1 MAEPEDIEESK
12 TELENDLEL
21 EPIENP
27 IDDPMEAQALE
38 DIIVDQTGDDRLELR
53 ASKTVPLV
61 DKVDEPP
68 HVAEEAADFGRLG
81 WKVALAS
88 AIREGDSS
96 LTDAQVAEL
105 VDKEASSIRSV
116 GGPSGGLINARLLV
130 NAPSTYMYQVAEAAE
145 MALMESEETV
155 FDGIKGFFSAP
166 PPEVLTTAE
175 QLVQERVIDE
185 EGRYLMTPFSKGQ
198 RSVDLPGESLD
209 FTVTPEGV
217 DVASSV
223 VGGVLGYKGVKKGAK
238 VGAAIG
244 GKLGTPGK
252 VIGAGIGGTI
262 GGLGG
267 FVMAKMGTNV
277 LVTERLDYQGGPEK
291 DFLDA
296 RQGTE
301 ALFDFAK
308 ALNSSAG
315 VLHDLSD
322 WFEIASAEARSAF
335 IARSIAAADAFGVS
349 EKAGKSK
356 AVTDFIEHTKM
367 VSKGEVVPVL
377 SGPFAL
383 ASILSHPYVGDAI
396 REQMERRGFTEAETF
411 AVEVF
416 TPIPE
421 EGEKTIHQYMAD
433 VVLAVHEELEASE
446 EFRQAKSLFRQ
457 QEIEDLNRQLSKERR
472 TREPE
477 YSDWPIIQYFED
489 IDLGVHSP
497 SDKEIKLFVK
507 DKIGSLS
514 YNDLPPDLKGKQP
527 DVDKFTEFVKLD
539 LSMGGLERHGNP
551 KLDSVIEAIQKD
563 DNKEAVQKLLNTL
576 PIGLIDQL
584 RSSNNVGIYRK
595 PSAGAVA
602 KWARSTIKYLE
613 KEVGRKITRP
623 VQRNLHPQLLSKG
636 SSMHYSPSVFGE
648 MLQWAVLMP
657 TTVAEQDIAIDFK
670 DYPESLLPIV
680 QKLGLPAVLGT
691 PAGVDFALGLGIRN
705 PLSTAEERIRA
716 RRKTTTGGFQVGYEE
731 IMLAQGYARGSWEF
745 NLAQNIGLI
754 MDMVPQEKWAGRA
767 VANVGRLGMNVK
779 PAAKVFMATKE
790 FKATH
795 PGIRAG
801 LTKRRLLQNT
811 VFDKAEDPTVQAHKL
826 WKKGAQTELNEG
838 LNPLDRLDAAQR
850 EQLADILVAT
860 GRNPEQVF
868 AAFEQAAR
876 VTKKARRASQ
886 KIIRSVGT
894 NDIIVLKNSAEYQ
907 SILSDLNGLVQAGH
921 MQAAEAARIMAH
933 VEAQAIRVADAIDT
947 PYGSAKDVLGGLRVT
962 MGRPAGTGAGVVVRL
977 VEDGDPSAP
986 RRQGVPLGY
995 FEYDQRT
1002 HKAVIN
1008 LFQGGDLNT
1017 LWQNDGHF
1025 MATLMGREFTDKLIR
1040 YFDNELAPD
1049 GTRRLTDTGN
1059 VQFAEAWM
1067 HYRRVRD
1074 NPNGFVR
1081 RLMGEL
1087 WISLHN
1093 LWSRLRKKPG
1103 LLPREVRQYWDLEF
1117 GELPKDRRLVQA
1129 ISGAALNKRPK
1140 HTKLAATQ
1148 EERILRSP
1156 DADKAR
1162 KRVATDLGYDAETMH
1177 ALLGDRKQTRVTVVR
1192 DATTGQSKRVVE
1204 RNYVPREYDAIDA
1217 GLEVFAL
1224 LKTADFRKSLS
1235 KSKLV
1240 PIGSGRYHVPAS
1252 ILKTVMDKVAGRFM
1266 DALGVDPAAIAK
1278 RIYQPDRS
1286 GVNALASRNTLPS
1299 GVTVGDVIAFRERF
1313 KARYIESNEQINQ
1326 RVRETDFI
1334 VLDERPRAGLKTLIQ
1349 EISDQPEADLI
1360 PFSLLDPDANLKL
1373 ISVEEYTTIRNVL
1386 TDITATPL
1394 NRRNRN
1400 MADPGYLMSMS
1411 RFFANRKLTE
1421 AIGEIFKVISDL
1433 TRKKKEIPVG
1443 AADPHFVNI
1452 LEGYSRMV
1460 MNSPKAIIRLAN
1472 DPDLKAIDTVFG
1484 FFEHNLSLHTPRVSL
1499 SNVRRLFSIVGLLD
1513 GSIRRMEAKAAA
1525 RVAGEVEAGKPITAT
1540 YDPFDIDAPAGGGV
1554 TLRQIGRNLS
1564 MIQDLLGDQYGMTA
1578 LERESL
1584 TRLRMFNDRLN
1595 AGDARKLTQAERSAV
1610 ADSIQVIYEGLKEKQ
1625 QYVETFST
1633 RVFEIV
1639 LAIKEASQFD
1649 LTIPAKI
1656 DIYNKFYTG
1665 DIAGILDIDTAKK
1678 IRPLPGAQTKPRTVF
1693 ADKRFPAIS
1702 KGINA
1707 ALQVAD
1713 KLMGTRYSTKTPDL
1727 NQNLI
1732 SLMVML
1738 KLDDIQFGLARELAE
1753 EGYDLSRRSITN
1765 NLDLKGEINISR
1777 SKYIDRVVRYIDR
1790 ALAKAD
1796 EVSGFKDPQKGR
1808 KVRVPKKPP
1817 KEMYGPTEVPPK
1829 LKPET
1834 SGRQDHDVIT
1844 RLDKEAQHEADRIL
1858 QRAGIRIDEGSAEI
1872 VMIGGKEFVLPKNM
1886 VDQLESWVQETYPN
1900 AIFKKHWGRKGRAE
1914 YRFESKDPASQVS
1927 ERITQHVKGVAR
1939 DVMRVGEFI
1948 VSPRTFYT
1956 GLLIGTGGLP
1966 MIGYGIGVFI
1976 GGLSQ
1981 VHLGHG
1987 ALAAA
1992 RDLVEAPA
2000 AGARLASEVT
2010 PIVRGLTEAA
2020 DAEVPFVS
2028 GVLARLFGE
2037 GAHRPRTKP
2046 LVLDDGRIFTADMIA
2061 ASVDRHGWKSA
2072 FADVLANN
2080 NLMDAMHDRFNKAN
2094 ASWATGAMFALAGLP
2109 LGPQSALISGAFG
2122 ASVSWAVKPGN
2133 IFSKTHRFYRETFIA
2148 FDTYLR
2154 IKVLVREL
2162 KKGADLDHAAQK
2174 TRNIMLDY
2182 SDLSEAEVSYFK
2194 KWFAFYTY
2202 FSQANKLLFRSIME
2216 HPDRV
2221 ITQLKLARATQLK
2234 VTESKDPDLVL
2245 SPWDKYR
2252 TFLPFEILGQKFRLP
2267 FLLTGDSVGL
2277 LIEIL
2282 TSLPFGDDEAT
2293 KEARVA
2299 FFGRLSPQIGLAAAI
2314 TFDIDPGL
2322 GFPLERATLQV
2333 PAELIEFD
2341 LMVTGGALRNY
2352 LQVEYIEP
2360 ENIRYIYDEKEKR
2373 RINERNI
2380 EMPGRGIYVAKNT
2393 GGYLFLMN
2401 YLQTPL
2407 TGRMG
2412 DNLWALARANAG
2424 ITETGMDG
2432 IKALKNALGGQPILS
2447 HVGAL
2452 QTLGLVK
2459 GDPGRG
2465 SVHDGVFIPAIS
2477 PTEPGLAEPG
2487 SQVAIQRAD
2496 QLTTAP
2502 PAVLKKY
2509 GVAYKSADGT
2519 KYHIYADQFYP
2530 TELGRI
2536 FGLSAAPEM
2545 DYSRSS
2551 GWKYRQYIKESAKKI
2566 KSNEAAKAEL
2576 ARTKPIDDEQ

>member
-12 TELENDLEL
+12 PELESDLEP
-21 EPIENP
+21 EP
-27 IDDPMEAQALE
+27 IDDPMEAQAIE
-38 DIIVDQTGDDRLELR
+38 DIIVDQTGDERLELK

-61 DKVDEPP
+61 DKVDEPLS
-68 HVAEEAADFGRLG
+68 VSEDAANFGQLG
-81 WKVALAS
+81 WKVALAA
-88 AIREGDSS
+88 AIREADLG
-96 LTDAQVAEL
+96 LTDDQVKEL
-105 VDKEASSIRSV
+105 VDKEASSIQSV
-116 GGPSGGLINARLLV
+116 GDPSGGLMNARILKD
-130 NAPSTYMYQVAEAAE
+130 APSAYMYAVSEQAER
-145 MALMESEETV
+145 LRIESEETV
-155 FDGIKGFFSAP
+155 FDSIAGFVSAAS
-166 PPEVLTTAE
+166 PEVLTKAE

-185 EGRYLMTPFSKGQ
+185 EGEYVMTPFSEER
-198 RSVDLPGESLD
+198 RSFDLPGESID
-209 FTVTPEGV
+209 FTITPEAV
-217 DVASSV
+217 DVGTTVA
-223 VGGVLGYKGVKKGAK
+223 GGVLGYRGVKAGAK
-238 VGAAIG
+238 TGIAIG
-244 GKLGTPGK
+244 RRLGLPGK
-252 VIGAGIGGTI
+252 VIGAGIGGAI
-262 GGLGG
+262 GGMGG
-267 FVMAKMGTNV
+267 FVMGKMGTAV

-296 RQGTE
+296 RQGAE

-367 VSKGEVVPVL
+367 ISEGEVVPVL
-377 SGPFAL
+377 SGPMAL
-383 ASILSHPYVGDAI
+383 ASVLSHPYVADVI
-396 REQMERRGFTEAETF
+396 RGRMEGLTEAETF
-411 AVEVF
+411 AAEVVL
-416 TPIPE
+416 PIPE

-433 VVLAVHEELEASE
+433 VILAVHEELGASE

-457 QEIEDLNRQLSKERR
+457 QELEDLNRQLSKKRR

-477 YSDWPIIQYFED
+477 YHDWPIIQYFED

-507 DKIGSLS
+507 DHIGNLS

-527 DVDKFTEFVKLD
+527 DVDAFTKFVKLD
-539 LSMGGLERHGNP
+539 LSLGGLERHGNP

-563 DNKEAVQKLLNTL
+563 DNKKVVQKLLNTMQ
-576 PIGLIDQL
+576 IAFIDQL

-595 PSAGAVA
+595 PSVSAVA
-602 KWARSTIKYLE
+602 KWARSTKKYLE
-613 KEVGRKITRP
+613 EKVGRKMTRP
-623 VQRNLHPQLLSKG
+623 VQRNLHSQLLSRG

-648 MLQWAVLMP
+648 ILQWAVLMP
-657 TTVAEQDIAIDFK
+657 TVGAEQDIAIDFK
-670 DYPESLLPIV
+670 DYPNSLLPIV
-680 QKLGLPAVLGT
+680 QKLGLPTVLGT
-691 PAGVDFALGLGIRN
+691 PAGVDFAAGDGIRN
-705 PLSTAEERIRA
+705 PLSTAESRIRG

-731 IMLAQGYARGSWEF
+731 IMLARGYKRSDWEF
-745 NLAQNIGLI
+745 NLAQNVGMA
-754 MDMVPQEKWAGRA
+754 MDMAPQEKWAGRA
-767 VANVGRLGMNVK
+767 ISNVGRLGVNII
-779 PAAKVFMATKE
+779 PAAKVFKATKE

-795 PGIRAG
+795 PSIRAG

-811 VFDKAEDPTVQAHKL
+811 DFDKSEDPTVQTHKL
-826 WKKGAQTELNEG
+826 WKKGAQAELNEG
-838 LNPLDRLDAAQR
+838 INPLDRLDAAQR

-868 AAFEQAAR
+868 AAFEQAAQ
-876 VTKKARRASQ
+876 VTKKARKTSE
-886 KIIRSVGT
+886 KIIRSVDT

-907 SILSDLNGLVQAGH
+907 SILSDINGLVQAGH
-921 MQAAEAARIMAH
+921 IKADDAARIIAQ
-933 VEAQAIRVADAIDT
+933 VESQAIRVADAIDT
-947 PYGSAKDVLGGLRVT
+947 PYRSAREVLGGLRVT
-962 MGRPAGTGAGVVVRL
+962 IDRPAGAEAGVVVRL
-977 VEDGDPSAP
+977 VEAGDPGAQ
-986 RRQGVPLGY
+986 RKQGVPLGY

-1002 HKAVIN
+1002 HTAVIN
-1008 LFQGGDLNT
+1008 LFEGGDLNT

-1040 YFDNELAPD
+1040 YFDNELTGD

-1059 VQFAEAWM
+1059 IQFAEAWM

-1081 RLMGEL
+1081 RLMDEL

-1140 HTKLAATQ
+1140 YTRLMETQ

-1177 ALLGDRKQTRVTVVR
+1177 ALLGDRKQTRVTVAR
-1192 DATTGQSKRVVE
+1192 DATTGQSKRIVE
-1204 RNYVPREYDAIDA
+1204 RDYVPREYDAIDA

-1224 LKTADFRKSLS
+1224 IKTADFRKSLS

-1240 PIGSGRYHVPAS
+1240 SIGSGRYHVPAS
-1252 ILKTVMDKVAGRFM
+1252 ILKTVIDKAGDRFM
-1266 DALGVDPAAIAK
+1266 DALGMDPAAISK
-1278 RIYQPDRS
+1278 RIHQPDRS
-1286 GVNALASRNTLPS
+1286 GVNALANRDTVPD
-1299 GVTVGDVIAFRERF
+1299 GVTMGDINAFRERF
-1313 KARYIESNEQINQ
+1313 RARYLESIEQIDQ

-1334 VLDERPRAGLKTLIQ
+1334 VLDERSRAGLKTLIQ
-1349 EISDQPEADLI
+1349 EISNQPEAGLI

-1373 ISVEEYTTIRNVL
+1373 ISVEEYTTIRHVL

-1411 RFFANRKLTE
+1411 RFFASRKLTA

-1433 TRKKKEIPVG
+1433 TRKKKEIPET
-1443 AADPHFVNI
+1443 AADPHFVDI
-1452 LEGYSRMV
+1452 LDGYGRMV
-1460 MNSPKAIIRLAN
+1460 MNSSKSIIRLAN
-1472 DPDLKAIDTVFG
+1472 DPELKAIDTVFE

-1499 SNVRRLFSIVGLLD
+1499 SNVRHLFSIVGLLD
-1513 GSIRRMEAKAAA
+1513 GSISRMEAKAAA
-1525 RVAGEVEAGKPITAT
+1525 RLAGEVEAGKPITAT

-1584 TRLRMFNDRLN
+1584 TRLRMFDDRLN

-1610 ADSIQVIYEGLKEKQ
+1610 ADSIQVIYEGLREKQ

-1633 RVFEIV
+1633 KVFEIV
-1639 LAIKEASQFD
+1639 LAIKESSQFD

-1678 IRPLPGAQTKPRTVF
+1678 IRPLPGAQTKPRTIF
-1693 ADKRFPAIS
+1693 ASKKFATIS
-1702 KGINA
+1702 KSINSV
-1707 ALQVAD
+1707 LQVLD
-1713 KLMGTRYSTKTPDL
+1713 KQLGTRYSTKTPDL

-1858 QRAGIRIDEGSAEI
+1858 QRAGIRIDEGSAEV

-1886 VDQLESWVQETYPN
+1886 IDQLESWVQETYPS

-1914 YRFESKDPASQVS
+1914 YRFESKDPVSQIS
-1927 ERITQHVKGVAR
+1927 ERITEHVQSVAR
-1939 DVMRVGEFI
+1939 DVIRVGEFI
-1948 VSPRTFYT
+1948 ISPRTFYT
-1956 GLLIGTGGLP
+1956 GLLIGSGGLP
-1966 MIGYGIGVFI
+1966 MVGYGIGVFI

-1981 VHLGHG
+1981 VHLGQG
-1987 ALAAA
+1987 ALAVA

-2000 AGARLASEVT
+2000 AGARLSAEVVSL
-2010 PIVRGLTEAA
+2010 VRGLTKAA

-2080 NLMDAMHDRFNKAN
+2080 NLMDAMHERFNKAN

-2122 ASVSWAVKPGN
+2122 ASVSHAIKPGN
-2133 IFSKTHRFYRETFIA
+2133 IFSKAHRFYREFFVA

-2162 KKGADLDHAAQK
+2162 KKGADLDYTAKK

-2182 SDLSEAEVSYFK
+2182 SDLSEPEVSYFK

-2202 FSQANKLLFRSIME
+2202 FSQANKLLFRSIVE

-2221 ITQLKLARATQLK
+2221 ITQLKLTRASQLK
-2234 VTESKDPDLVL
+2234 VTESKDPDLML
-2245 SPWDKYR
+2245 SSWDRYR
-2252 TFLPFEILGQKFRLP
+2252 TFMPFEILGQKFRLP
-2267 FLLTGDSVGL
+2267 FLLPGDSIGL
-2277 LIEIL
+2277 LLEL
-2282 TSLPFGDDEAT
+2282 FTSIFGDGEAA

-2299 FFGRLSPQIGLAAAI
+2299 FFGRLSPQLGLATAM
-2314 TFDIDPGL
+2314 TFEIDPGL

-2333 PAELIEFD
+2333 PAELIDFD
-2341 LMVTGGALRNY
+2341 LEVTGGALRDF
-2352 LQVEYIEP
+2352 LQVEYVPP
-2360 ENIRYIYDEKEKR
+2360 EGIRYLYDEKEKR

-2380 EMPGRGIYVAKNT
+2380 EMPGKGIYVAKNI
-2393 GGYLFLMN
+2393 GGYLFLMD

-2412 DNLWALARANAG
+2412 DNLWALTRANAG
-2424 ITETGMDG
+2424 INERGMDA

-2465 SVHDGVFIPAIS
+2465 SVHEGVVIPAIS
-2477 PTEPGLAEPG
+2477 PTDPGLAELG
-2487 SQVAIQRAD
+2487 SQVAVQRAG

-2509 GVAYKSADGT
+2509 GVAYKSKDGT
-2519 KYHIYADQFYP
+2519 TYNVYADQFYP

-2536 FGLSAAPEM
+2536 FGHSAAPEM
-2545 DYSRSS
+2545 NYDRSA
-2551 GWKYRQYIKESAKKI
+2551 GWKYRQYIKESVKKI